1 MNRGLLLKSLHE
13 VWVISGLFA
22 VALMIV
28 EALLG
33 YVLPT
38 FAEQFSTIWLDL
50 PFVKN
55 MLRALLGVDVGEQIG
70 PEVFASIAW
79 VHPVVLTIIAAHAT
93 IFATRV
99 PVGEIDRAT
108 IDVLLGLPV
117 SRWGLY
123 RAELAMFLASGVFL
137 IAMALVGNRIGS
149 LLVATPMPFQAKSTL
164 IMIVNLFCL
173 YIAAGGLAWLVS
185 SLSERRGKAI
195 AIVFSILLASFL
207 LSFLAEFWKP
217 ADTISFLSILTY
229 YQPLIVIRQ
238 EQWPLGDMA
247 VLLILGTV
255 MWTAGGICFARR
267 DICTV

>member
-1 MNRGLLLKSLHE
+1 MNRGLLLKSLRE
-13 VWVISGLFA
+13 VWIISAMFGLAF
-22 VALMIV
+22 MIV
-28 EALLG
+28 EALLA

-38 FAEQFSTIWLDL
+38 FSEQFSTVWLDL

-55 MLRALLGVDVGEQIG
+55 MLRALLGVDVGDHLG
-70 PEVFASIAW
+70 PNVFASIAW

-117 SRWGLY
+117 SRWEVY
-123 RAELAMFLASGVFL
+123 RAESLMFIVTGIGI
-137 IAMALVGNRIGS
+137 IAMGLVGNRIGS
-149 LLVATPMPFQAKSTL
+149 LLVATPMPFQPKSVL
-164 IMIVNLFCL
+164 IILANLLCL
-173 YIAAGGLAWLVS
+173 YLAVGGLGWLVS

-207 LSFLAEFWKP
+207 LSFLAQFWEP
-217 ADTISFLSILTY
+217 ANTVSFLSILQY
-229 YQPLIVIRQ
+229 YQPLLVLRQ
-238 EQWPLGDMA
+238 EQWPLDDIA
-247 VLLILGTV
+247 VLLILGALT
-255 MWTAGGICFARR
+255 WTIGGICFARR